1 MVKILVGTGVSW
13 EGDGAFP
20 SLANFHL
27 WGAHGPSLKVF
38 YACFIFVFLH
48 CRTMFGREPMFT
60 KFLLSSQTAIHTI
73 KKLKII
79 ISYMKCGASFRIH
92 AFLPILVVYKRHS
105 FSNGQTQHFPGFAD

>member
-1 MVKILVGTGVSW
+1 MSSFIVFLLQMVKILVGTGVSW

-79 ISYMKCGASFRIH
+79 ISYEMWGKFQGTCIPS
-92 AFLPILVVYKRHS
+92 Y
-105 FSNGQTQHFPGFAD
+105 FSCL